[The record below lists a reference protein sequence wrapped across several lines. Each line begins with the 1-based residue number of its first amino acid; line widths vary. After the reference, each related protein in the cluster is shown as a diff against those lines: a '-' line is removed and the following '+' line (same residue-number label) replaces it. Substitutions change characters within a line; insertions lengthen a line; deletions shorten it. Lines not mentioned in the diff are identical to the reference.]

1 MRSSKSLIDASSRIY
16 ARVDEV
22 GRKQGLSRS
31 LVFANSLRFNC
42 KDLTS
47 KCASLRFTCNRQRNP
62 SIREPVVLT
71 SRQEKSTNSQ
81 KRAKRQAELPYS
93 SH

>member
-22 GRKQGLSRS
+22 GKEQGLSHS

-42 KDLTS
+42 KNLTS

-62 SIREPVVLT
+62 SIREPEVLT
-71 SRQEKSTNSQ
+71 SRQEKST
-81 KRAKRQAELPYS
+81 KS
-93 SH
+93 SEEGKASS